1 MAYLYFMPLDID
13 YQIIDKPGIGSQQ
26 IVIDVNHSKKP
37 PGKAFHY
44 IPALDNI
51 RGLAVLFVLLTHMTY
66 GVIKGGLVG
75 VELFFV
81 LSGFIITSLLQAES
95 AAYGKISIW
104 RFYLRRALR
113 LFPPL
118 LICIILANVFWSYN
132 EVSNSGSNQSFA
144 TIAAL
149 FYFINLLPEKV
160 SGHLVHLWSLS
171 VEEHFYLFWPLITS
185 FFLFKFSRRNQ
196 IKVLLTLI
204 LIVSV
209 YRFWQGHFETS
220 FYGGLLIIDPLR
232 FTLCSVD
239 SILTGALLA
248 VAMSTTAFKNFSL
261 NNKLR
266 NWLIAGCVVVFSCF
280 LVLLT
285 GGFIF
290 RNGGFL
296 LLDVFCAGA
305 IFIAIKSPG
314 HFLFSNKVL
323 KWLGTRSYGIYVYH
337 YVIFAV
343 FEHFRVHN
351 SGGNFIIISLLRIVV
366 SLLFAELSFRL
377 VEMPLLK
384 FKKKWD
390 LQR

>member
-1 MAYLYFMPLDID
+1 M
-13 YQIIDKPGIGSQQ
+13 GSQQ
-26 IVIDVNHSKKP
+26 IVIDVNHLKKP
-37 PGKAFHY
+37 PKKLFHY
-44 IPALDNI
+44 IPGLDNI
-51 RGLAVLFVLLTHMTY
+51 RGLAVLFVLLTHMSY
-66 GVIKGGLVG
+66 GIIKGGLVG

-95 AAYGKISIW
+95 SAHGKISIW

-118 LICIILANVFWSYN
+118 LICIILANIFWSYI
-132 EVSNSGSNQSFA
+132 EVNNPGANQALA
-144 TIAAL
+144 TIAGL
-149 FYFINLLPEKV
+149 FYFINLLPEKA

-171 VEEHFYLFWPLITS
+171 VEEHFYLFWPLVTS
-185 FFLFKFSRRNQ
+185 FFLFEFSRRNQ

-204 LIVSV
+204 LIASI
-209 YRFWQGHFETS
+209 YRFWQGRFETS
-220 FYGGLLIIDPLR
+220 FYNGLLIIDPMR

-248 VAMSTTAFKNFSL
+248 VAMSTTKFKNLVLS
-261 NNKLR
+261 NKLR
-266 NWLIAGCVVVFSCF
+266 NWLIAGCAVVFSCF
-280 LVLLT
+280 LAVLT

-305 IFIAIKSPG
+305 IFIAIKSPK
-314 HFLFSNKVL
+314 HFLFSNRIL

-343 FEHFRVHN
+343 FENFRVH
-351 SGGNFIIISLLRIVV
+351 SSVGNFIIISLLRVGV
-366 SLLFAELSFRL
+366 SFLFAELSFRYI
-377 VEMPLLK
+377 ERPLLK
-384 FKKKWD
+384 FKNTWN

>member
-1 MAYLYFMPLDID
+1 MSLNTD
-13 YQIIDKPGIGSQQ
+13 YQIVDKDEIVSQFRTADADHLKKPG
-26 IVIDVNHSKKP
+26 
-37 PGKAFHY
+37 GKVFHY
-44 IPALDNI
+44 IPGLDNI

-75 VELFFV
+75 VVLFFV

-95 AAYGKISIW
+95 AAYGKISIL

-118 LICIILANVFWSYN
+118 LICIILANVFWSYI
-132 EVSNSGSNQSFA
+132 EVGNPQANQSLA

-171 VEEHFYLFWPLITS
+171 VEEHFYLFWPLIIS

-196 IKVLLTLI
+196 IKLLLALI
-204 LIVSV
+204 LIVSI
-209 YRFWQGHFETS
+209 YRVWQGNFETS
-220 FYGGLLIIDPLR
+220 FYNGLLIIDPIR

-239 SILTGALLA
+239 SILVGALLA
-248 VAMSTTAFKNFSL
+248 VAMPIAAFKNFL
-261 NNKLR
+261 LTNKLR
-266 NWLIAGCVVVFSCF
+266 LWLIGGYIIIFSCF
-280 LVLLT
+280 LVMLR
-285 GGFIF
+285 GASVF
-290 RNGGFL
+290 RSGGFL

-305 IFIAIKSPG
+305 IFIAIKSPE

-323 KWLGTRSYGIYVYH
+323 KWLGTRSYGIYVCH

-343 FEHFRVHN
+343 FEHFRVHD
-351 SGGNFIIISLLRIVV
+351 SAGNFIIISLIRVGV
-366 SLLFAELSFRL
+366 SFLFAELSFRL

-384 FKKKWD
+384 FKKKWN

>member
-1 MAYLYFMPLDID
+1 MPLNTD
-13 YQIIDKPGIGSQQ
+13 YQIIDKPGVVSPLKA
-26 IVIDVNHSKKP
+26 VDADHPKEPRKKV
-37 PGKAFHY
+37 FHY
-44 IPALDNI
+44 IPGLDNI

-66 GVIKGGLVG
+66 GVVKGGFVG

-132 EVSNSGSNQSFA
+132 EVSNSGSDQLFA

-196 IKVLLTLI
+196 IKVLLILI

-209 YRFWQGHFETS
+209 YRLWQGHFETS
-220 FYGGLLIIDPLR
+220 FFGGLLIIDPLR

-248 VAMSTTAFKNFSL
+248 VAMSTAAFKNLSL
-261 NNKLR
+261 SNKLR
-266 NWLIAGCVVVFSCF
+266 NWLIAGCAIVFTCF
-280 LVLLT
+280 LAMLT

-337 YVIFAV
+337 YVIFAL
-343 FEHFRVHN
+343 FEHFRVH
-351 SGGNFIIISLLRIVV
+351 SSAGNFILISLLRVGV
-366 SLLFAELSFRL
+366 SFLFAELSFRL
-377 VEMPLLK
+377 VEMPLLT

>member
-13 YQIIDKPGIGSQQ
+13 YQIIDKSEIDSQL
-26 IVIDVNHSKKP
+26 ITVDVDHSKEP
-37 PGKAFHY
+37 PKKVFHY
-44 IPALDNI
+44 IPGLDNI
-51 RGLAVLFVLLTHMTY
+51 RGLAVLFVLLTHMSY
-66 GVIKGGLVG
+66 GIIKGGLVG

-81 LSGFIITSLLQAES
+81 LSGFIITSLLQAE
-95 AAYGKISIW
+95 AYAYGKISIW

-118 LICIILANVFWSYN
+118 VICIILANVFWSYN
-132 EVSNSGSNQSFA
+132 EVGNSGANQALA
-144 TIAAL
+144 TIAGL

-171 VEEHFYLFWPLITS
+171 VEEHFYLFWPLVTS

-204 LIVSV
+204 LIASI

-220 FYGGLLIIDPLR
+220 FYGGLLIIDPMR

-248 VAMSTTAFKNFSL
+248 VAMSTKRFKNFL
-261 NNKLR
+261 LGNKLR
-266 NWLIAGCVVVFSCF
+266 NWLIVGCAVVFSCC
-280 LVLLT
+280 LAVLT
-285 GGFIF
+285 AGFIF

-296 LLDVFCAGA
+296 LLDIFCAGA
-305 IFIAIKSPG
+305 IFIAIKSPK
-314 HFLFSNKVL
+314 HFLFSNKIL

-337 YVIFAV
+337 YIIFAV
-343 FEHFRVHN
+343 FEHFRVH
-351 SGGNFIIISLLRIVV
+351 SSISNFIIISLLRVAV
-366 SLLFAELSFRL
+366 SLLFAELSYRYI
-377 VEMPLLK
+377 EMPLLI

>member
-1 MAYLYFMPLDID
+1 L
-13 YQIIDKPGIGSQQ
+13 QQ
-26 IVIDVNHSKKP
+26 ITINVDHLKEPPKKV
-37 PGKAFHY
+37 FHY
-44 IPALDNI
+44 IPGLDNI
-51 RGLAVLFVLLTHMTY
+51 RGLAVLFVLLTHMSY
-66 GVIKGGLVG
+66 GIVKGGLVG

-95 AAYGKISIW
+95 FAYGKISIW

-118 LICIILANVFWSYN
+118 LICILLANVFWSYN
-132 EVSNSGSNQSFA
+132 EVSNSESNQLFA
-144 TIAAL
+144 TIAAF

-185 FFLFKFSRRNQ
+185 FFLFKFSQRNQ

-204 LIVSV
+204 LTVSV
-209 YRFWQGHFETS
+209 YRLWQGHIETS
-220 FYGGLLIIDPLR
+220 FYNGLLIVDPLR

-261 NNKLR
+261 TNKFR
-266 NWLIAGCVVVFSCF
+266 NWLIAGCAIAFFCF
-280 LVLLT
+280 LAMLSA
-285 GGFIF
+285 GFVF

-296 LLDVFCAGA
+296 LLDVFCAGV
-305 IFIAIKSPG
+305 IFIAIKSPK
-314 HFLFSNKVL
+314 HFLFSNRIL

-337 YVIFAV
+337 YIIFAV
-343 FEHFRVHN
+343 FE
-351 SGGNFIIISLLRIVV
+351 
-366 SLLFAELSFRL
+366 
-377 VEMPLLK
+377 K
-384 FKKKWD
+384 F
-390 LQR
+390 QGS

>member
-13 YQIIDKPGIGSQQ
+13 YQIIDKPGMGSQQ

-37 PGKAFHY
+37 PKKVFHY
-44 IPALDNI
+44 IQGLDNI
-51 RGLAVLFVLLTHMTY
+51 RGLAVLFVLLTHMSY
-66 GVIKGGLVG
+66 GIIKGGLVG

-95 AAYGKISIW
+95 SAYGKISIW

-118 LICIILANVFWSYN
+118 LICIILANVFWSYI
-132 EVSNSGSNQSFA
+132 EVSNPVANQSLA
-144 TIAAL
+144 TIAGL

-171 VEEHFYLFWPLITS
+171 VEEHFYLFWPLVTS

-196 IKVLLTLI
+196 IKVLLTLM
-204 LIVSV
+204 LIASI

-220 FYGGLLIIDPLR
+220 FYGGLLIIDPMR

-248 VAMSTTAFKNFSL
+248 VAMSTKRFKNFL
-261 NNKLR
+261 LGNKLR
-266 NWLIAGCVVVFSCF
+266 NWLIVGCAVVFSCC
-280 LVLLT
+280 LAVLT
-285 GGFIF
+285 AGFIF

-296 LLDVFCAGA
+296 LLDIFCAGA
-305 IFIAIKSPG
+305 IFIAIKSPK
-314 HFLFSNKVL
+314 HFLFSNKIL

-343 FEHFRVHN
+343 FENFRVH
-351 SGGNFIIISLLRIVV
+351 SSVGNFIIISLLRVGV
-366 SLLFAELSFRL
+366 SLLFAELSFRYI
-377 VEMPLLK
+377 ERPLLT

>member
-26 IVIDVNHSKKP
+26 IVIDVNHLKKTP
-37 PGKAFHY
+37 KRAFPY
-44 IPALDNI
+44 IPGLDNI
-51 RGLAVLFVLLTHMTY
+51 RGLAVLFVLLTHMSY
-66 GVIKGGLVG
+66 GIIKGGLLG

-95 AAYGKISIW
+95 SSYGKISIW

-118 LICIILANVFWSYN
+118 VICIILANVFWSYI
-132 EVSNSGSNQSFA
+132 EVSNPGANQSLA

-196 IKVLLTLI
+196 IKVLVALI
-204 LIVSV
+204 LIVSI

-220 FYGGLLIIDPLR
+220 FYGGLLIIDPTR

-248 VAMSTTAFKNFSL
+248 VAMSARAFKNLMLSS
-261 NNKLR
+261 KLR
-266 NWLIAGCVVVFSCF
+266 NWLIASCVVVFSCF
-280 LVLLT
+280 LAILN

-290 RNGGFL
+290 LNGGFL
-296 LLDVFCAGA
+296 LLDVFCAGV

-314 HFLFSNKVL
+314 HFLFSNKIL

-343 FEHFRVHN
+343 FEHFRVH
-351 SGGNFIIISLLRIVV
+351 SSISNFIIISLLRVAV
-366 SLLFAELSFRL
+366 SLLFAELSYRYI
-377 VEMPLLK
+377 EMPLLT

>member
-1 MAYLYFMPLDID
+1 MPLDID
-13 YQIIDKPGIGSQQ
+13 YQIIDKSEIDSQL
-26 IVIDVNHSKKP
+26 ITVDVDHSKETPK
-37 PGKAFHY
+37 KAFHY
-44 IPALDNI
+44 IPGLDNI
-51 RGLAVLFVLLTHMTY
+51 RGLAVLFVLLTHVSY
-66 GVIKGGLVG
+66 GIIKGGLVG

-95 AAYGKISIW
+95 SAYGKISIW

-118 LICIILANVFWSYN
+118 LISIILANVFWSHI
-132 EVSNSGSNQSFA
+132 EVSNPLANQSLA
-144 TIAAL
+144 TIAGL

-171 VEEHFYLFWPLITS
+171 VEEHFYLFWPLVTS

-196 IKVLLTLI
+196 MKVLLTLI
-204 LIVSV
+204 LIASI

-220 FYGGLLIIDPLR
+220 FYGGLLIIDPIR

-248 VAMSTTAFKNFSL
+248 VAMSTTRFKNFL
-261 NNKLR
+261 LGDKLR
-266 NWLIAGCVVVFSCF
+266 NWLIAGCAVVFSCF
-280 LVLLT
+280 LAMLT
-285 GGFIF
+285 GGFVF

-296 LLDVFCAGA
+296 LLDIFCAGA
-305 IFIAIKSPG
+305 IFIAIKSPK
-314 HFLFSNKVL
+314 HFLFSNKIL

-343 FEHFRVHN
+343 FENFRVH
-351 SGGNFIIISLLRIVV
+351 SSVGNFIIISLVRVCF
-366 SLLFAELSFRL
+366 SLLFAELSFRY
-377 VEMPLLK
+377 VERPLLK
-384 FKKKWD
+384 FKNTWN